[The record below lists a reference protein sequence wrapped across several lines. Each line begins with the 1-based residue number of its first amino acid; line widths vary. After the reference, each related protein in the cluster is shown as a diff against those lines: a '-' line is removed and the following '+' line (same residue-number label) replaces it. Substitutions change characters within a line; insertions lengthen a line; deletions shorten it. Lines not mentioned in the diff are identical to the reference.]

1 MSSGPVRVAVT
12 QAEPAWLD
20 LTAGVTKTCEL
31 IAEAAQNK
39 AQLIAFPECWIPG
52 YPCWI
57 WSRLLDVEMNV
68 AYIKNSLRVDSPEM
82 MQIQSCA
89 KTHAIAVSLGFSEN
103 DNNSIYIAQVCIGPD
118 GEIKSH
124 RRKMKPTHMER
135 TIFGDASG
143 ECFSSVAEL
152 PFGRVG
158 HLSCWEHIQPLLKYF
173 TFSQKEDIH
182 VSAWPSLTPHSG
194 KSDLWSMSAEGCHS
208 LSQTYAVE
216 SQAFVLHCTALIT
229 EKGVEKM
236 GTGSGALMS
245 SPGGGSSAVFGPDG
259 RRLTEPVD
267 STTETIIFADL
278 DMDQIIATKLFA
290 DATGHYSRPDLM
302 TLNVTKKVKKMVQS
316 DGEPVIVKAMEET

>member
-1 MSSGPVRVAVT
+1 MSSDPVRVAVT

-20 LTAGVTKTCEL
+20 LAAGVTKTCEL

-39 AQLIAFPECWIPG
+39 AKLIAFPECWIPG

-68 AYIKNSLRVDSPEM
+68 AYIKNSLRLNSPEIM
-82 MQIQSCA
+82 KIQACA
-89 KTHAIAVSLGFSEN
+89 KSHAIA
-103 DNNSIYIAQVCIGPD
+103 VCIGPD

-182 VSAWPSLTPHSG
+182 VAAWPSLTPHSG
-194 KSDLWSMSAEGCHS
+194 KSDLWSMSAEGCQS

-236 GTGSGALMS
+236 GTGGGALM
-245 SPGGGSSAVFGPDG
+245 GGSSAVFGPDG

-267 STTETIIFADL
+267 STQETIIYADL
-278 DMDQIIATKLFA
+278 DMDQIIATKMFA

-302 TLNVTKKVKKMVQS
+302 TLSVVRKVKKMVQA
-316 DGEPVIVKAMEET
+316 DGEASLVATAEEV